1 MKIEYISDKGFIL
14 GTNSINW
21 GDDRKMV
28 REKLKNR
35 HEEDD
40 DIIEMAELFSNDLN
54 HNTERRRDIYEDIDN
69 EENYFF
75 LSYDKESCLNELE
88 VHWGINVQ
96 INDVE
101 MEFEKDINIYLKQL
115 KSKGYKYIELEK
127 GTYLFNKLK
136 ITIADSESMGGD
148 GKDLSYFYAGKN
160 IEHLIEVLKKENFG

>member
-1 MKIEYISDKGFIL
+1 MTIEYISDKGFIL
-14 GTNSINW
+14 GTYSIDW
-21 GDDRKMV
+21 GEDRKQV

-40 DIIEMAELFSNDLN
+40 DIIETAELFGKDFN
-54 HNTERRRDIYEDIDN
+54 HNNERRRDIYEDIAN

-75 LSYDKESCLNELE
+75 LNYDKESCLKELE

-96 INDVE
+96 ISGVE
-101 MEFEKDINIYLKQL
+101 MEFEKDITIYLKQL
-115 KSKGYKYIELEK
+115 ESKGYEYIELEK
-127 GTYLFNKLK
+127 GTYLFKKLK

-160 IEHLIEVLKKENFG
+160 IEHLIED